1 MLKGSQAW
9 VCYLPFIL
17 NGSVNLAAYLL
28 SLLNLHGW
36 SSVRTGSF
44 TNLSCLLLV
53 KCMLLIIHKHLLS
66 KYVSVP
72 FVIHSNSVRTSLIC
86 KAGNMILYLMAI
98 FCVYK
103 LSQTIFM
110 SQQPGMK
117 HSWVVSAELF
127 MLVLPAKDKEIRKR
141 KPGWEEYRPLLHNVN
156 IPGVLY

>member
-1 MLKGSQAW
+1 M
-9 VCYLPFIL
+9 CYLPFIL

-28 SLLNLHGW
+28 SLLELHGW
-36 SSVRTGSF
+36 SYVRTGSF
-44 TNLSCLLLV
+44 TSLSSLVLV

-72 FVIHSNSVRTSLIC
+72 FVIHPNPVRTFLIC
-86 KAGNMILYLMAI
+86 KADNMILYLMAI
-98 FCVYK
+98 SCVYK

-117 HSWVVSAELF
+117 HSWAVSAKLF
-127 MLVLPAKDKEIRKR
+127 MLVLPAKDKEIRKH
-141 KPGWEEYRPLLHNVN
+141 KAGWEEYGPLLHNVN